1 MVPVVDEKKITRSSY
16 SGLINQEGI
25 LVAHINHM
33 SVYRDSNI
41 NQYASSIETFI
52 IMCPK
57 NIRDEAMKKLTVLG
71 LKRGGCMKI
80 SDKDQL
86 AYDDLWIFTNELLE
100 KNNLIFRTGTFEIGH
115 D

>member
-1 MVPVVDEKKITRSSY
+1 MTPDSKKTNY

-33 SVYRDSNI
+33 AVYRDSNI

-57 NIRDEAMKKLTVLG
+57 NIRDEAMNKLRELG
-71 LKRGGCMKI
+71 LRRGGTIKI
-80 SDKDQL
+80 NDKDQR
-86 AYDDLWIFTNELLE
+86 AYDDLWIYTNELLE
-100 KNNLIFRTGTFEIGH
+100 KNNLIFKTGTYLIGH

>member
-1 MVPVVDEKKITRSSY
+1 MTRDDKQTRSNY

-33 SVYRDSNI
+33 AVYRDSNI

-57 NIRDEAMKKLTVLG
+57 NIRNEALEKLKQLG
-71 LKRGGCMKI
+71 LKRGGYIKI
-80 SDKDQL
+80 TDKDQL
-86 AYDDLWIFTNELLE
+86 AYDNLWIYTNELLE
-100 KNNLIFRTGTFEIGH
+100 KNNLIFKTGTFEIGH